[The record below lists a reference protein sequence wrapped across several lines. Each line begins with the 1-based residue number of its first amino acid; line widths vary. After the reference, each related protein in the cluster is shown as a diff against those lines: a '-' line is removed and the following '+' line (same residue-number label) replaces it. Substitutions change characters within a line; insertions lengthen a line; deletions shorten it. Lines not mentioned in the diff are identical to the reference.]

1 MNHQRFL
8 LRLLSA
14 AVWLLAPLVISA
26 QERMT
31 RDDAQVAHSR
41 RLLEERKFNELE
53 QTFEHYQREYEAGRL
68 DDWTLLNRYHAF
80 YSISPETGTLLSE
93 WIAQQPKSY
102 HARLA
107 RGIHY
112 RKVGENRRG
121 VKFVADTPPENLE
134 ELHRNLA
141 VARKDLEA
149 SLPLTRKP
157 IVSVVHLMNVTMHRE
172 GGRANRKWLDEAIRI
187 DPNNFGARR
196 RFMYTLEPRWGGSY
210 PEMWAFLEEC
220 RKQKLKD
227 SHLRTYESIIY
238 IDQANAFSQG
248 RQDERALPLYKKA
261 LDLLEGF
268 DNNER
273 RTALEQYAR
282 SAIEAKNYAEAISA
296 LNDLERLRPRWGY
309 IQTLRGNAYL
319 AQGRKDDAWRA
330 YLRGAELDDA
340 RSLYMA
346 GWVYFHGTSPSVP
359 RDEKK
364 GLAMLKRAA
373 DLGLE
378 EAQKFVEKQPRAGR

>member
-53 QTFEHYQREYEAGRL
+53 QMFEHYQREYEAGRL

-112 RKVGENRRG
+112 RKVGEDRRG

-187 DPNNFGARR
+187 DPNNFAARR

-248 RQDERALPLYKKA
+248 KQDERALPLYKKA

-282 SAIEAKNYAEAISA
+282 SPFKQRITPKQSA
-296 LNDLERLRPRWGY
+296 
-309 IQTLRGNAYL
+309 
-319 AQGRKDDAWRA
+319 
-330 YLRGAELDDA
+330 
-340 RSLYMA
+340 
-346 GWVYFHGTSPSVP
+346 H
-359 RDEKK
+359 
-364 GLAMLKRAA
+364 
-373 DLGLE
+373 
-378 EAQKFVEKQPRAGR
+378 